1 MGNSTAQKSRSETI
15 RKLID
20 NAKRRALS
28 LTTADKIDC
37 PQSSK
42 EPKNED

>member
-1 MGNSTAQKSRSETI
+1 MTSSTSNLAQFQIVHMLLAE
-15 RKLID
+15 
-20 NAKRRALS
+20 AERRGLS